1 MTHLITRGGVQLSRR
16 ALLASTI
23 LGVAAPAFGTKA
35 PATYL
40 DPRAPVTARVSD
52 LLGRMTLEE
61 KAAQLR
67 CLWEGKTALFNEA
80 RDFSPEHATTAIPH
94 GIGQLSRISDFRGYP
109 DWDATRS
116 RTLANTVALV
126 NAIQRYLIERTRL
139 GIPALFHDELAHG
152 LLASEAT
159 VFPIP
164 PALASSFDPDLV
176 EQVFTVAA
184 REARARGTTVA
195 LTPVVDLLRD
205 PRFGRSEE
213 FFGEDPYLVAAM
225 GTAAVRGLQGRAR
238 PLAPDRVFAVLKH
251 FVHGAPQGGLNI
263 APADVGE
270 RTLRETFLVPFAAAI
285 RDADPAVIM
294 PSYNEVGGVPAHAN
308 PSLLLET
315 GRGRLGFKGAYFS
328 DYSGIAN
335 LERQHHIVANQ
346 AEAAALALESGVQA
360 DLPEGESYKL
370 LPELVRSGRVPQVL
384 LDQAVAQVL
393 ALKFEAGLFEHPYID
408 LARLRRVTRAP
419 AHRQLSRRAAEKAI
433 TLLKNDGIVPLDPR
447 RSMTL
452 AVIGPNATE
461 PLFGGYSGDNN
472 EAVDILTGLRRNA
485 PSNVH
490 VVQSDGVWITAP
502 DKTARHLSFSA
513 TEPVPRADNLRRIEA
528 AVKVARDADVIL
540 LVLGDTPAITREAVD
555 RALPGDRSTLD
566 LWGEQNDLIAAMAA
580 LGKPIVALLLNG
592 RPLASVRLA
601 ETANAL
607 FEGWYLGQEGG
618 NAFADVLFGVAEPG
632 GRLPVSIP
640 RSVGEL
646 PINYDRHPTADTNQ
660 YLEGARK
667 PLFPFGHGL
676 GYAKIKIGAPRLSNT
691 TIGKWEHF
699 SVSVDIE
706 NTGTRAGEE
715 VVQLYI
721 RDEVSSVPRPI
732 LELRGFRR
740 IALAPNERQVV
751 TFDLDGE
758 ALAFWDAR
766 MRWNVEPGVF
776 TIFTGRSSAD
786 LNSVRLTV
794 ADGAA
799 PRPGVL
805 TPPKT

>member
-1 MTHLITRGGVQLSRR
+1 MTHRLMNGTVHITRR
-16 ALLASTI
+16 ALLASTV
-23 LGVAAPAFGTKA
+23 LGVAAPAFGAK
-35 PATYL
+35 PRATYL
-40 DPRAPVTARVSD
+40 DSGAPVAARVSD
-52 LLGRMTLEE
+52 LLERMTLDE

-67 CLWEGKTALFNEA
+67 CMWEGKILLLDKSRN
-80 RDFSPEHATTAIPH
+80 FSPERATKAIPH
-94 GIGQLSRISDFRGYP
+94 GIGQLSRISDYRGYP
-109 DWDATRS
+109 DWDPSRS
-116 RTLANTVALV
+116 RTLANTVTLV
-126 NAIQRYLIERTRL
+126 NAIQRYLVEQTRL
-139 GIPALFHDELAHG
+139 GIPALYHDELAHG
-152 LLASEAT
+152 LLAGDAT

-164 PALASSFDPDLV
+164 PALASTFDPDLV
-176 EQVFTVAA
+176 EQVFTATA

-195 LTPVVDLLRD
+195 LTPVIDLLRD

-213 FFGEDPYLVAAM
+213 FFGEDPHLVAAM
-225 GTAAVRGLQGRAR
+225 GTAAVRGLQGRVR

-285 RDADPAVIM
+285 RDADPAIIM
-294 PSYNEVGGVPAHAN
+294 PSYNEVAGVPAHAN
-308 PSLLLET
+308 PGLLLET

-335 LERQHHIVANQ
+335 LQRQHHVA
-346 AEAAALALESGVQA
+346 ADLREAAAIALESGVQA
-360 DLPEGESYKL
+360 DLPDGESFRL
-370 LPELVRSGRVPQVL
+370 LPDLVRSGRVPQAL
-384 LDQAVAQVL
+384 LDRAVAQVL

-408 LARLRRVTRAP
+408 LARLRRVTRTP
-419 AHRQLSRRAAEKAI
+419 AHRQLARRAAEKAL
-433 TLLKNDGIVPLDPR
+433 TLLKNDGVVPLDPSR
-447 RSMTL
+447 AMTL

-461 PLFGGYSGDNN
+461 PLFGGYSGDNDQ
-472 EAVDILTGLRRNA
+472 AVGILAGLHRAA
-485 PSNVH
+485 PANVRII
-490 VVQSDGVWITAP
+490 QADGVWITAP
-502 DKTARHLSFSA
+502 DKTGRHLSYSA
-513 TEPVPRADNLRRIEA
+513 TDPVPRADNLRRIEA
-528 AVKVARDADVIL
+528 AAKVARDADVIL

-566 LWGEQNDLIAAMAA
+566 LWGEQNELVAAMAT

-601 ETANAL
+601 ETANAM

-618 NAFADVLFGVAEPG
+618 TAFADVLFGVAEPG

-676 GYAKIKIGAPRLSNT
+676 GYAQIKIGAPSLSNAA
-691 TIGKWEHF
+691 IGPWEHF
-699 SVSVDIE
+699 TVSVEVE
-706 NTGTRAGEE
+706 NTGLRAGEE
-715 VVQLYI
+715 VIQLYI
-721 RDEVSSVPRPI
+721 RDEVSSVPRPM

-740 IALAPNERQVV
+740 IALAPGERRVV

-758 ALAFWDAR
+758 ALAFWDAQ

-776 TIFTGRSSAD
+776 TISTGRSSAD
-786 LNSVRLTV
+786 LTSVKLTV
-794 ADGAA
+794 VDGAA
-799 PRPGVL
+799 PRSSA
-805 TPPKT
+805 T